1 MSTVFAMH
9 ENSSLNRPLYLY
21 ACVCWVASTHVFLH
35 YMLSPWWQE
44 AIGLLKVLGI
54 SPSQSASIYLKW
66 MFQILWLNT
75 FLFVLQQSDKG
86 YQAGNVKEENK
97 VKPAASTRPR
107 IIISIPGML
116 KTHKWEIA
124 PGWQQE
130 WWDEWL
136 SKNSTSI
143 LILYTSYNRTFFEA
157 QHAKFTVFSWLNL
170 YMLSAS
176 VLHIMLQLAKD
187 FRNILSGIVSLQF
200 HVLFC
205 LLSLAGPVLLPV
217 PASIADRV
225 IMKFAFETTPHI
237 PVHCQ

>member
-9 ENSSLNRPLYLY
+9 ESSSLNRPLYLY

-44 AIGLLKVLGI
+44 AIGLLKVLCI
-54 SPSQSASIYLKW
+54 SPSQSASVYLKW

-116 KTHKWEIA
+116 KTQKWEIA

-130 WWDEWL
+130 WRDESL
-136 SKNSTSI
+136 LKHFPP
-143 LILYTSYNRTFFEA
+143 LYHHFDTLYSRTFFEA
-157 QHAKFTVFSWLNL
+157 QHLLCKFGTVTLCYS
-170 YMLSAS
+170 
-176 VLHIMLQLAKD
+176 
-187 FRNILSGIVSLQF
+187 
-200 HVLFC
+200 
-205 LLSLAGPVLLPV
+205 
-217 PASIADRV
+217 
-225 IMKFAFETTPHI
+225 
-237 PVHCQ
+237 